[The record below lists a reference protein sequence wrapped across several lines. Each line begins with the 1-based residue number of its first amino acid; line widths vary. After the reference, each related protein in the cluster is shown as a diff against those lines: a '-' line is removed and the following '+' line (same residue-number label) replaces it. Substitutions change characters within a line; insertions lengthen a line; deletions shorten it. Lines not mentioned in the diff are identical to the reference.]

1 MEHSCSDAGTKSSGR
16 AYPGWKSR
24 GTAMKIAKMILA
36 ATFSVALIS
45 SATLAQQSLTGTVT
59 QIDRINGTI
68 SIRQTQSGTTGANS
82 TGAAEQFK
90 PPAGFSLDKLHAGDR
105 VTFSVT
111 EAGGIKTITK
121 LEKQ

>member
-1 MEHSCSDAGTKSSGR
+1 
-16 AYPGWKSR
+16 
-24 GTAMKIAKMILA
+24 MKIAKMILA

-45 SATLAQQSLTGTVT
+45 SASLAQQSLTGTVT

-82 TGAAEQFK
+82 NGAAEQFK
-90 PPAGFSLDKLHAGDR
+90 PPAGFSLDTLHAGDR
-105 VTFSVT
+105 VTFSAT
-111 EAGGIKTITK
+111 EAGGVKTITK